1 MSDGS
6 VPIGI
11 GMEGE
16 CLGRRGLLA
25 QTSIASK
32 ICRGLLKHLK
42 GDAKG
47 CLRASSSLH
56 SLSNER
62 QKGLSII
69 SKGLSIQ
76 LSPRKEL
83 SKSKR
88 DAI

>member
-1 MSDGS
+1 MSGGS
-6 VPIGI
+6 GPIGI

-16 CLGRRGLLA
+16 CSGRRGLLVR
-25 QTSIASK
+25 TSIASK
-32 ICRGLLKHLK
+32 IRGLLKHLK
-42 GDAKG
+42 EDAKG

-62 QKGLSII
+62 QKDLSII
-69 SKGLSIQ
+69 SKELSKQ
-76 LSPRKEL
+76 LSPKKEL